1 MAEPFAENRAADREW
16 DAAKAPMIIAKKTAV
31 ATSKG
36 RPVGRGPKILRRC
49 WALARRGKPL
59 SLNWRNGGNRSLG
72 NRWQQ
77 EPKRSAEDR
86 KKNLEKSY

>member
-36 RPVGRGPKILRRC
+36 RPVGRGPKNPATVLSPGKTGQ
-49 WALARRGKPL
+49 AVVVKLA
-59 SLNWRNGGNRSLG
+59 
-72 NRWQQ
+72 
-77 EPKRSAEDR
+77 
-86 KKNLEKSY
+86 